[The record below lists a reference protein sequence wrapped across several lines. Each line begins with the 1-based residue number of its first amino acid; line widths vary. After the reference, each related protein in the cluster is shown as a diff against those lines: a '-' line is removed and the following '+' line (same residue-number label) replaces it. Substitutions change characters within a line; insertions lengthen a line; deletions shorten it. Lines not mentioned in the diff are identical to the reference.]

1 VFGVGNNWSCSF
13 RAFVGNSSGAPG
25 LLFLHRGGA
34 GYIYYTNDVT
44 QARDGSILT
53 AITNGYQIA
62 YADGSTDLFQFPFV
76 NGSGDQIYFLSSRSD
91 PAGNAL
97 TFNYQTNGGVLQLT
111 SVSDPDSPQPTTL
124 HYENST
130 FANRITR
137 VVDPFGRTA
146 ILQYDA
152 NGYLTNIV
160 DVATNS
166 SSLAYDPAGTGW
178 ITTLTTPYGATSFRY
193 GGVDSNSST
202 FYTVG
207 NVVNRF
213 VDVTLPTLGHYL
225 YLYRQDCS
233 GFMPQTYANWLV
245 PTNVPAGSTL
255 DNLDQWNRNSF
266 HWDPWQYEHLSTDD
280 PTQLN
285 SSDVLIGALSHWLM
299 DPNTGG
305 ATAALSLEQAPSPN
319 GATPGQLTWYDY
331 AGKTGGD
338 NQPGLLDLPSL
349 VARVMPD
356 DSSWCQSF

>member
-1 VFGVGNNWSCSF
+1 LRLEDEPLGYQPPRGPRVGFQLSYRQRGVLTEDPTVFGVGNNWSCSF

-255 DNLDQWNRNSF
+255 AISTSGTGTASAGIPGSMSTCRRTIRRNS
-266 HWDPWQYEHLSTDD
+266 T
-280 PTQLN
+280 
-285 SSDVLIGALSHWLM
+285 
-299 DPNTGG
+299 
-305 ATAALSLEQAPSPN
+305 
-319 GATPGQLTWYDY
+319 TPIF
-331 AGKTGGD
+331 
-338 NQPGLLDLPSL
+338 S
-349 VARVMPD
+349 
-356 DSSWCQSF
+356 